1 MDDIRAE
8 LLKMWR
14 SSWENSVKSLTM
26 VQEQGNKM
34 FDLLLTQGETIQTET
49 KKLIKEGM
57 ANAQEAQKSYFQ
69 AMEENL
75 KKIEE
80 LLAQK

>member
-1 MDDIRAE
+1 
-8 LLKMWR
+8 MWR